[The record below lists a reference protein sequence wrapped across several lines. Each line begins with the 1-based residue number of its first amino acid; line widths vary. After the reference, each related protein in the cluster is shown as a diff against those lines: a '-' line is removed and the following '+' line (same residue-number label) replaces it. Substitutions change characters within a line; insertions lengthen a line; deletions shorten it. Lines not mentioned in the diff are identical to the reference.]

1 LTVKLKKVN
10 KQIVKYDAQEK
21 RLVQLFRFG
30 QLTRTPF
37 WMRSIRLKGEREE
50 ARQKVDAL
58 VKSKELVAKLEN
70 VEAKFNDCCR
80 ILLKDLDNASYEEK
94 IELLD
99 MLAINATATV
109 DGVDVKGVIPMKI
122 TPSDVESASAELTHH
137 WTNMGITVRTCTGL
151 PFSMKYL

>member
-1 LTVKLKKVN
+1 
-10 KQIVKYDAQEK
+10 VKYDAQEK
-21 RLVQLFRFG
+21 RLVQLFRFS
-30 QLTRTPF
+30 QINPDSVLDEINT
-37 WMRSIRLKGEREE
+37 LKGEREE

-70 VEAKFNDCCR
+70 VEAKFDDCCR

-94 IELLD
+94 MELLD

-122 TPSDVESASAELTHH
+122 TPSDVESASPELSHH
-137 WTNMGITVRTCTGL
+137 
-151 PFSMKYL
+151 